1 MENNKLGEGN
11 TQCLHFP
18 ALEHG
23 DPAEFY
29 PSIIVG
35 YNAETG
41 WLILRTKHVFYNSSI
56 CWCNLATANNT
67 QVFCI

>member
-29 PSIIVG
+29 PSIIVD
-35 YNAETG
+35 YIAETG
-41 WLILRTKHVFYNSSI
+41 WLILRTKQSRI
-56 CWCNLATANNT
+56 NLAHG
-67 QVFCI
+67 FSFLLLKSEK